1 MPYPKQNY
9 FQRKTKPKGPRSN
22 NRISSPEVQVIDSD
36 GENLGILNL
45 QEAIIKAKEAN
56 LNQVLK
62 GVAEAK
68 GVNPNSLLLG
78 WNNFNEVLKRTGR
91 LVNIDSPGAPIDPR
105 FLPRDIAQ
113 IGSFMWR
120 IKFAGKLDEVLQ
132 ERSIKQ
138 LANIFIKD
146 NSVEE
151 LVKLGK
157 VGVDTNAAIRRVAYI
172 VSLSEPIRQDQP
184 IEQAVP
190 Q

>member
-1 MPYPKQNY
+1 M
-9 FQRKTKPKGPRSN
+9 
-22 NRISSPEVQVIDSD
+22 
-36 GENLGILNL
+36 
-45 QEAIIKAKEAN
+45 
-56 LNQVLK
+56 
-62 GVAEAK
+62 
-68 GVNPNSLLLG
+68 
-78 WNNFNEVLKRTGR
+78 
-91 LVNIDSPGAPIDPR
+91 
-105 FLPRDIAQ
+105 PRDIAQ